1 MREKIGFLLFLF
13 VGEIHKCCY
22 RWWKSLFPRKLSG
35 LPFDTQT
42 TQGDTQIRG
51 MLSSDINVASAPKLV
66 HFLIDFFSYVKF
78 ISEGQMPRIE
88 RGIIEKYK

>member
-13 VGEIHKCCY
+13 VGEIQKCCY

-66 HFLIDFFSYVKF
+66 HFLIDFFF
-78 ISEGQMPRIE
+78 IREVHKRRANAENRTRNYREI
-88 RGIIEKYK
+88 